1 MKLQEPQNCDL
12 NMCVLL
18 ARFLIVVGSAFW
30 VVEIAI
36 PYSSKVLLQLKY
48 SSLFNYIYK
57 KKDEKENKQ
66 SNLKNLKFVAE
77 ALSKLSQNSRAS

>member
-12 NMCVLL
+12 IMCVLL

-57 KKDEKENKQ
+57 KGREGEQAIQPKK
-66 SNLKNLKFVAE
+66 S
-77 ALSKLSQNSRAS
+77 